1 MINKIGKITIYVN
14 NQEEAKDFWTKKM
27 NFIIKLEQPMG
38 PNMSWLEVGP
48 SEDEFTSF
56 VIYEKQLMLAQKP
69 DANVSHPNII
79 LSTNDVETT
88 YNELKS
94 KGVNVKNLMIM
105 PYGKM
110 FNFEDQDKNEYLVR
124 EDKY

>member
-27 NFIIKLEQPMG
+27 NFVIKLEQPMG

-79 LSTNDVETT
+79 LSTNDIETT